1 MDNFKGPLEPYK
13 LKYIQLFGRFIKRI
27 QSRLKS
33 YLFELSLKYIRYYNK
48 DTNYVR
54 HANAE
59 YKIAWPNM
67 DSNKEDEDMQRYMCN
82 QVNDL
87 LYLLSSQGDSGGSI
101 GYKLNLFNKLA
112 KFQII
117 SPLTFKDD
125 EFSDKLSLPGED
137 LKQNIRNSAVF
148 KKNSKYTFNDSFIC
162 SGKYY
167 VGEKNEI
174 IKRDGGNWSGGVF
187 VIPEDPETTIYYL
200 NNDWIKDTTKFT
212 GKPFYINVYEIE
224 YPNDWWIKCCKESD
238 LDKYKEQYDFEP
250 NYDMIEKEVSFKDN
264 QYREEIIN
272 RIELI
277 RNHMYNN

>member
-1 MDNFKGPLEPYK
+1 MGNELVAIKMTFYKSLTGWFKKLPYIFK
-13 LKYIQLFGRFIKRI
+13 SLLFK
-27 QSRLKS
+27 
-33 YLFELSLKYIRYYNK
+33 LSLKYIRYYNK
-48 DTNYVR
+48 DTNYVL

-67 DSNKEDEDMQRYMCN
+67 DSDKEDEGMQRYMCN

-125 EFSDKLSLPGED
+125 EFSDKLSLEHD
-137 LKQNIRNSAVF
+137 LSQNIRNTAVF
-148 KKNSKYTFNDSFIC
+148 KKGDKYTFNDSFIC

-167 VGEKNEI
+167 VGEDNKI
-174 IKRDGGNWSGGVF
+174 IERDGGNWFGGVF
-187 VIPEDPETTIYYL
+187 VIPKNKEESIYYL
-200 NNDWIKDTTKFT
+200 NQDWIKDITKFT

-224 YPNDWWIKCCKESD
+224 YPKDWWIKCCKESD
-238 LDKYKEQYDFEP
+238 LEKYKEQYDFEP
-250 NYDMIEKEVSFKDN
+250 NYDMIEKELSFKDN
-264 QYREEIIN
+264 KYRLGIVD